1 MLFFGGL
8 LFSIPLVV
16 LTSQAWL
23 GRWMTNR
30 RLLALPEEITPPA
43 VLLPLQ
49 LGALEINRLR
59 ADNS

>member
-1 MLFFGGL
+1 MIGH
-8 LFSIPLVV
+8 
-16 LTSQAWL
+16 
-23 GRWMTNR
+23 

-49 LGALEINRLR
+49 LSALEINRLS